1 MSHPLVTVVC
11 LCYNHERFVAEAIR
25 SVLTQS
31 YENIQLIV
39 ADDASTDNSVAV
51 IREALAAHP
60 QVETLFLPQNLGNCK
75 AFNRALPRVKGEYV
89 IDFAADDVMT
99 PDRIEKQVNFFSTL
113 ESSYGVVFTNAL
125 YIDEQGKIMR
135 DHYLY
140 LFNKALLQTIPQ
152 GDVYPQVIAR
162 YFIASPT
169 MMVRMSVMRALNGY
183 DEALTYEDFDFWVR
197 SSREYKYAFL
207 NERLTRI
214 RRSARSM
221 STGWYKPGDKQLHS
235 TYLVCKKIAVLNRT
249 EEERKAL
256 LTRLH
261 YELRQSVF
269 STNRE
274 EAKLFYSMLKEM
286 HANTLI
292 DRLLVFLNRFHL
304 PLWIVRDLYHK
315 LRYG

>member
-11 LCYNHERFVAEAIR
+11 LCYNHERFVGEAIR
-25 SVLTQS
+25 SVLNQS

-51 IREALAAHP
+51 IREALAAYP
-60 QVETLFLPQNLGNCK
+60 EVETLFLPQNLGNCK
-75 AFNRALPRVKGEYV
+75 AFNRTLPLVKGEYV
-89 IDFAADDVMT
+89 IDFAADDVMM
-99 PDRIEKQVNFFSTL
+99 PDRIEKQVNFFATL
-113 ESSYGVVFTNAL
+113 DPSYGVVFTNAL
-125 YIDEQGKIMR
+125 YIDGHGKIMR

-140 LFNKALLQTIPQ
+140 LFNKGLLHTIPQ
-152 GDVYPQVIAR
+152 GDVYSRVIAR

-169 MMVRMSVMRALNGY
+169 MMVRISVMRALNGY

-221 STGWYKPGDKQLHS
+221 STGWYKPGDRQLHS
-235 TYLVCKKIAVLNRT
+235 TYLVCKKVAILNRT

-269 STNRE
+269 SGNRD
-274 EAKLFYSMLKEM
+274 EARLFYDMLKEM
-286 HANTLI
+286 NANTVI
-292 DRLLVFLNRFHL
+292 DRFLVFLNRFHL

-315 LRYG
+315 LRFG